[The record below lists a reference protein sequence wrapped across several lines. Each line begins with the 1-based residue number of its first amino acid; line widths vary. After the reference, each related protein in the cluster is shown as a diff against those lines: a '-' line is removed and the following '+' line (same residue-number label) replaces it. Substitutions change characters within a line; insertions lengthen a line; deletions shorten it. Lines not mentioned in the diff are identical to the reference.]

1 MRQVTNDER
10 ITAATTLPL
19 VPASADL
26 AVDVCSALV
35 LAWQVT
41 QPDVRVPTIYVI
53 ADDVGNYLAGAIV
66 GTGACE
72 KARAI
77 EG

>member
-1 MRQVTNDER
+1 MDLLRSDPSFVGTPSFSAMRQVTNDER

-26 AVDVCSALV
+26 ALDVCSALV

-53 ADDVGNYLAGAIV
+53 SADDVGN
-66 GTGACE
+66 
-72 KARAI
+72 
-77 EG
+77 